1 MPVEKK
7 SNTKTGFMYLYSS
20 YVIWPGWKTHSLLTL
35 CELSLLCRPENE
47 RSGFQLEG
55 KIW

>member
-1 MPVEKK
+1 MPAKK
-7 SNTKTGFMYLYSS
+7 KKQNKTGFVYLYS
-20 YVIWPGWKTHSLLTL
+20 YLICPGWKTHSLLTL